1 MDRLVDHQGRRLA
14 FKALGWALRRLFC
27 IKDNYFGGFTQ
38 FQTMEEYQ
46 ARHDYDPGLV
56 GDPVE
61 EKYRPGRVSL
71 ANMAVADISLTHLRS
86 KSR

>member
-1 MDRLVDHQGRRLA
+1 VNGIVDCQGRRLA

-46 ARHDYDPGLV
+46 ARHDYDPESV

-61 EKYRPGRVSL
+61 EKYRPGRVSSL
-71 ANMAVADISLTHLRS
+71 VMTMTDISLIHLRF